1 MRTVNVNVGECSPGY
16 GIIIGRKGETEATQI
31 VFDISTLIETY
42 GNGTCQLMAKL
53 PGGTAYP
60 VAVAQDGTSVIWTV
74 SNADTSVKGSGE
86 CELFYYVGE
95 ALAKSI
101 VWNTVIARDIGTE
114 GDPPNPYSGWVEQ
127 VTEQVEALSDK
138 VDGFNDYEIS
148 NPSAGE
154 ILIKGVNG

>member
-1 MRTVNVNVGECSPGY
+1 M
-16 GIIIGRKGETEATQI
+16 
-31 VFDISTLIETY
+31 
-42 GNGTCQLMAKL
+42 
-53 PGGTAYP
+53 
-60 VAVAQDGTSVIWTV
+60 
-74 SNADTSVKGSGE
+74 
-86 CELFYYVGE
+86 FYYVGE